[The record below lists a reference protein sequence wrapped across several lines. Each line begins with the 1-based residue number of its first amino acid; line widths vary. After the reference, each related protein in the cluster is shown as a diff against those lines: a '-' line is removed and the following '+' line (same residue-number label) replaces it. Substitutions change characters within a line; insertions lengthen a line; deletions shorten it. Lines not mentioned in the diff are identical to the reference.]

1 MIMEGLRPEKFT
13 YDSLLAH
20 FYKVGILKKAAD
32 IVQTMASDGCE
43 PDIVTYGT
51 LIAGQCKASRDQ
63 IKDIVLNPVIQAR
76 FRQKRSKEAVKLFR
90 DMIEKAEALGVV
102 TYKIVFCGL
111 CRGREEAVDFV
122 LERGNVPELSTF
134 YMFAEGPL
142 ALAMEGTLVKL
153 VDMIMEKAKH
163 FS

>member
-1 MIMEGLRPEKFT
+1 
-13 YDSLLAH
+13 
-20 FYKVGILKKAAD
+20 
-32 IVQTMASDGCE
+32 VQTMASDGCE

-51 LIAGQCKASRDQ
+51 LIAGQCKAGRVKVVTKLLRTIQ

-76 FRQKRSKEAVKLFR
+76 FGQKRSKEAVKLFR
-90 DMIEKAEALGVV
+90 EMIEKVEALGVV

-122 LERGNVPELSTF
+122 LERGNVPEISTF
-134 YMFAEGPL
+134 YMFAEGPF
-142 ALAMEGTLVKL
+142 ALAMVGTLIKL
-153 VDMIMEKAKH
+153 VDMIMEKAKL